1 MKSGL
6 LNLSARKQE
15 KIKQA
20 LLSEF
25 SNVSLLEAK
34 VANIVT
40 LAEISRGSFYTYF
53 EDIYDA
59 YQWLAIIVFKNVHQ
73 SLEQTQDSL
82 SAAENFILESK
93 DSPYYN
99 FLCQYYT
106 VNDAV
111 MNSQKKTSSGYFDDL
126 SQLKDDNEISD
137 WLIAQAIHRLIRS
150 YFMYPERSADIIQ
163 SFQALKAWQKR
174 S

>member
-6 LNLSARKQE
+6 LNLSTRKQE

-59 YQWLAIIVFKNVHQ
+59 YQWLASIVFKNIHQ
-73 SLEQTQDSL
+73 SLEQTQDS
-82 SAAENFILESK
+82 
-93 DSPYYN
+93 
-99 FLCQYYT
+99 
-106 VNDAV
+106 
-111 MNSQKKTSSGYFDDL
+111 
-126 SQLKDDNEISD
+126 
-137 WLIAQAIHRLIRS
+137 
-150 YFMYPERSADIIQ
+150 
-163 SFQALKAWQKR
+163 
-174 S
+174 